1 MTSFLVAWVAWTCP
15 GGWFGG
21 LVPAQARPLVCQP
34 TAKVEPY
41 DRLER
46 ARKRVV
52 ELGKDSAPKLIEVRG
67 LRHTELPVTWVTEA
81 RF

>member
-1 MTSFLVAWVAWTCP
+1 MTFFLVSWVAYTCP

-34 TAKVEPY
+34 SAKVESF

-52 ELGKDSAPKLIEVRG
+52 ELGKESAPKMTEVRG
-67 LRHTELPVTWVTEA
+67 LRLIDLPVTWVTEA